1 MKPIKLYFAGSTPPK
16 STSLLIKNRLISYAY
31 SEQVNQWFEATQGAP
46 GNMIV
51 DSGAF
56 SAWNKGR
63 VIDIDAYIAFAH
75 SVIENGEKQG
85 KKIFVVNL
93 DVIPGKPGETKNLNK
108 IIGDSHQLTSNKE
121 LIEISAKQGY
131 QNLKIMVSNGIKPIH
146 VFHQG
151 ENFKWVDRMIQY
163 TDYIGISPA
172 NDMPVNSK
180 KNWVTSVFEYLH
192 FNKINVDT
200 HGFAVWIPSLMK
212 DLPWTSCDA
221 ATWRLVAG
229 WGGIYYPIGGISAPL
244 FSEEN
249 INDSF
254 TNITVSEKRSS
265 KGMKNLT
272 SNMLKSLEKDG
283 YTFEMLQD
291 NQIRAELN
299 VKFFLALEKWLNEYK
314 AKNEYAPTVKFF

>member
-1 MKPIKLYFAGSTPPK
+1 MKPIKLYFAGSNPPK
-16 STSLLIKNRLISYAY
+16 NASKLIKNRLISYAY
-31 SEQVNQWFEATQGAP
+31 AEQVNQWFSATEGAR

-63 VIDIDAYIAFAH
+63 AIDIDSYIAFAH

-108 IIGDSHQLTSNKE
+108 IIGDSHQLNSNKE
-121 LIEISAKQGY
+121 LIEQSAKQGY
-131 QNLKIMVSNGIKPIH
+131 QNLKIMVSNGITPIH

-151 ENFKWVDRMIQY
+151 EDFKWLDRMVKY
-163 TDYIGISPA
+163 TNYIGVSPA
-172 NDMPVNSK
+172 NDMTINSK
-180 KNWVTSVFEYLH
+180 KHWVHSVFEYIH
-192 FNKINVDT
+192 RNKLEIDT

-229 WGGIYYPIGGISAPL
+229 WGGIYYPVGGLKNPI

-249 INDSF
+249 INESF
-254 TNITVSEKRSS
+254 NNITVSEKRSS
-265 KGMKNLT
+265 KGMKGLT
-272 SNMLKSLEKDG
+272 QKMLASLEQDG

-291 NQIRAELN
+291 NQIRAEIN
-299 VKFFLALEKWLNEYK
+299 IKFFLALEKWLNEYK
-314 AKNEYAPTVKFF
+314 QKVEYDPIVKFF